1 LRCELTEVGEALVA
15 QRQLAADAVEPG
27 VRRAAAGQAQDQVAW
42 QFEGLAGPARDRFE
56 FA

>member
-1 LRCELTEVGEALVA
+1 LRRELTEVGEALVA

-27 VRRAAAGQAQDQVAW
+27 VRCAAAGQTQDQVAW